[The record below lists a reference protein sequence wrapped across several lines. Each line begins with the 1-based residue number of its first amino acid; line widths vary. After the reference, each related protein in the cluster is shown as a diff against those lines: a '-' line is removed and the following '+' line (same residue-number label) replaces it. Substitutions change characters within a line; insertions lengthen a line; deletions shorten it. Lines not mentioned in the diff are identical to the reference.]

1 MAELKEFA
9 LQQMSWELCGDCTGG
24 ELIASPA
31 DYKGRGVA
39 VDITLCAEPLD
50 VSEHHVYL
58 LWRHR
63 QARKRGCEELFS
75 MDAAAGR
82 KAIYWPRAMA
92 NFEGVV
98 ECQLVLSYAQGGTIT
113 SRTFLVRVQ
122 EDLVAGVDAGDGFT
136 LFVDMVKRYEDA
148 TGELLQVAEQL
159 RRDAAEGNF
168 NGRPGDPGPA
178 GEQGPPGRDGVS
190 PVVTI
195 EDAGEGA
202 PMIKVETAAGV
213 QSATVLR
220 GPKGEKGERGE
231 KGDKGERGEKG
242 DQGEKGDPGAK
253 GEKGDTGPQG
263 EHGFDIIH
271 SWDGTT
277 LNVTSASGSSGVD
290 LRGPAGPAGLDGNDG
305 TSVTHEWD
313 GTILR
318 VTSAS
323 GTSEADLQGKR
334 APNIVNMGE
343 SGLEFSERTVT
354 FREEKGLITTGDI
367 LHDGSG
373 RFAVVRNVE
382 YSPGSSYDM
391 VTVDLVA
398 DSRSKVHFIE
408 GIPMEAGEEY
418 EATVDGYFVKLYDRV
433 IMWSSGCICSVI
445 SIDNPD
451 AYRKRCVLQCFARLS
466 SKPPNLSGYAT
477 VDYVNRRIA
486 EIQSGATS

>member
-1 MAELKEFA
+1 
-9 LQQMSWELCGDCTGG
+9 
-24 ELIASPA
+24 
-31 DYKGRGVA
+31 
-39 VDITLCAEPLD
+39 
-50 VSEHHVYL
+50 
-58 LWRHR
+58 
-63 QARKRGCEELFS
+63 

-122 EDLVAGVDAGDGFT
+122 EDLAAGVDAGDGFT

-168 NGRPGDPGPA
+168 NGRPGDPGPV
-178 GEQGPPGRDGVS
+178 GEQGPPGRDGLS

-195 EDAGEGA
+195 EDGGEGA
-202 PMIKVETAAGV
+202 PVIKVETAAGV

-220 GPKGEKGERGE
+220 GPKGERGE

-290 LRGPAGPAGLDGNDG
+290 LRGPVGPAGLDGNDG

-323 GTSEADLQGKR
+323 GTSEADLQGQR
-334 APNIVNMGE
+334 GPNIVHSGG
-343 SGLEFSERTVT
+343 SGLEFLNSTVT
-354 FREEKGLITTGDI
+354 FREQAGLVTLGDV
-367 LHDGSG
+367 LYDDNG
-373 RFAVVRNVE
+373 RFALVRNVNKD
-382 YSPGSSYDM
+382 PDGSRDEI
-391 VTVDLVA
+391 TVEMLA
-398 DSRSKVHFIE
+398 DTRKDVYFIRGF
-408 GIPMEAGEEY
+408 GIDVGDEI
-418 EATVDGYFVKLYDRV
+418 EATVDGYFVKPYDLV
-433 IMWSSGCICSVI
+433 IMWYSGCVCSI
-445 SIDNPD
+445 KSIKNPD
-451 AYRKRCVLQCFARLS
+451 EYRKRCMLQCFEKLGSKAPDLS
-466 SKPPNLSGYAT
+466 DYAT
-477 VDYVNRRIA
+477 KAYVDQKIA
-486 EIQSGATS
+486 NIQGGASS

>member
-75 MDAAAGR
+75 LDAAAGR

-148 TGELLQVAEQL
+148 SGELLQVAEQL

-195 EDAGEGA
+195 EDSGEGA

-220 GPKGEKGERGE
+220 GPKGEKG
-231 KGDKGERGEKG
+231 
-242 DQGEKGDPGAK
+242 
-253 GEKGDTGPQG
+253 DTGPQG

-277 LNVTSASGSSGVD
+277 LKVTSASGSSGVD
-290 LRGPAGPAGLDGNDG
+290 LRGPVGPAGLDGNDG
-305 TSVTHEWD
+305 ASVTHEWD

-323 GTSEADLQGKR
+323 GTSEADLQGQR
-334 APNIVNMGE
+334 GPNIVNMGE
-343 SGLEFSERTVT
+343 SGLEFSDRTVT
-354 FREEKGLITTGDI
+354 FRSEKGLISTGDV
-367 LHDGSG
+367 LYNGSG
-373 RFAVVRNVE
+373 RFAVARNVE
-382 YSPGSSYDM
+382 YSPVSNYDM

-418 EATVDGYFVKLYDRV
+418 EAGVDGYFVKLYDYV
-433 IMWSSGCICSVI
+433 IMWNSGCICSVI

-451 AYRKRCVLQCFARLS
+451 AYRKRCVLQCFARLGA
-466 SKPPNLSGYAT
+466 KPPDLSNYAT
-477 VDYVNRRIA
+477 KTYVDRAIA
-486 EIQSGATS
+486 DALAAAKGGTTS

>member
-159 RRDAAEGNF
+159 RRDAAEGE
-168 NGRPGDPGPA
+168 RPQVAKHDADRPSRQRQAHELQQELP
-178 GEQGPPGRDGVS
+178 RDV
-190 PVVTI
+190 
-195 EDAGEGA
+195 
-202 PMIKVETAAGV
+202 
-213 QSATVLR
+213 
-220 GPKGEKGERGE
+220 
-231 KGDKGERGEKG
+231 
-242 DQGEKGDPGAK
+242 
-253 GEKGDTGPQG
+253 
-263 EHGFDIIH
+263 
-271 SWDGTT
+271 
-277 LNVTSASGSSGVD
+277 
-290 LRGPAGPAGLDGNDG
+290 
-305 TSVTHEWD
+305 
-313 GTILR
+313 
-318 VTSAS
+318 
-323 GTSEADLQGKR
+323 
-334 APNIVNMGE
+334 
-343 SGLEFSERTVT
+343 
-354 FREEKGLITTGDI
+354 
-367 LHDGSG
+367 
-373 RFAVVRNVE
+373 
-382 YSPGSSYDM
+382 
-391 VTVDLVA
+391 
-398 DSRSKVHFIE
+398 
-408 GIPMEAGEEY
+408 
-418 EATVDGYFVKLYDRV
+418 
-433 IMWSSGCICSVI
+433 
-445 SIDNPD
+445 
-451 AYRKRCVLQCFARLS
+451 
-466 SKPPNLSGYAT
+466 
-477 VDYVNRRIA
+477 
-486 EIQSGATS
+486 

>member
-1 MAELKEFA
+1 MAELKEFS

-31 DYKGRGVA
+31 DYRGRGIA

-168 NGRPGDPGPA
+168 NGRPGDHGPA

-195 EDAGEGA
+195 EDGGEGA

-220 GPKGEKGERGE
+220 GPKGEKGDAGEKGERGE
-231 KGDKGERGEKG
+231 KGDKGET
-242 DQGEKGDPGAK
+242 GAK
-253 GEKGDTGPQG
+253 GEKGDPGPQG
-263 EHGFDIIH
+263 EHGIDGVNGVDGINLSH
-271 SWDGTT
+271 SWDGTV
-277 LNVTSASGSSGVD
+277 LNVTSASGTSGVD
-290 LRGPAGPAGLDGNDG
+290 LRGPEGPAGADLRGRSCIHIDGQLRVVNRGSSITGKPNLYVVGDRIIDSSGQLFYVREVDTRYADWSYYLDFEYKVHDHRILTVEGVDLAVG
-305 TSVTHEWD
+305 ETKKSVLVLGYDIYTDEYVIDWTT
-313 GTILR
+313 GTIMKITGFDVCYETYAYANLKC
-318 VTSAS
+318 VSKLATESYVKKLVEGIVSAS
-323 GTSEADLQGKR
+323 G
-334 APNIVNMGE
+334 
-343 SGLEFSERTVT
+343 
-354 FREEKGLITTGDI
+354 
-367 LHDGSG
+367 GSG
-373 RFAVVRNVE
+373 A
-382 YSPGSSYDM
+382 SS
-391 VTVDLVA
+391 
-398 DSRSKVHFIE
+398 
-408 GIPMEAGEEY
+408 
-418 EATVDGYFVKLYDRV
+418 
-433 IMWSSGCICSVI
+433 
-445 SIDNPD
+445 
-451 AYRKRCVLQCFARLS
+451 
-466 SKPPNLSGYAT
+466 
-477 VDYVNRRIA
+477 
-486 EIQSGATS
+486 

>member
-1 MAELKEFA
+1 MAELKEFS

-148 TGELLQVAEQL
+148 SGELLQVAEQL

-168 NGRPGDPGPA
+168 NGRPGETGPA
-178 GEQGPPGRDGVS
+178 GEQGPAGRDGVS

-195 EDAGEGA
+195 EDGGEGA
-202 PMIKVETAAGV
+202 PVIKIETAAGV

-220 GPKGEKGERGE
+220 GPKGEKGDRGE
-231 KGDKGERGEKG
+231 KGDKGEPGEKG
-242 DQGEKGDPGAK
+242 DKGETGAK
-253 GEKGDTGPQG
+253 GEKGDPGPQG
-263 EHGFDIIH
+263 EHGIDGVNGVDGINLSH
-271 SWDGTT
+271 SWDGTV
-277 LNVTSASGSSGVD
+277 LNVTSASGTSGVD
-290 LRGPAGPAGLDGNDG
+290 LRGPEGPAGADLRGRACIHVNGQLRMVNRGSSITDEPNLYVVGDRIIDSTGQLFYVREVDTRYADWSYYLDFEYKVHDHRILTVEGVDLAVG
-305 TSVTHEWD
+305 ETKKSVLVMGYDIYTDEYVIDWTT
-313 GTILR
+313 GTIMKITGFDVCYENYAYANLKC
-318 VTSAS
+318 VSKLAT
-323 GTSEADLQGKR
+323 
-334 APNIVNMGE
+334 E
-343 SGLEFSERTVT
+343 SYVKKL
-354 FREEKGLITTGDI
+354 
-367 LHDGSG
+367 
-373 RFAVVRNVE
+373 
-382 YSPGSSYDM
+382 
-391 VTVDLVA
+391 
-398 DSRSKVHFIE
+398 IE
-408 GIPMEAGEEY
+408 GIVSAG
-418 EATVDGYFVKLYDRV
+418 G
-433 IMWSSGCICSVI
+433 G
-445 SIDNPD
+445 
-451 AYRKRCVLQCFARLS
+451 
-466 SKPPNLSGYAT
+466 
-477 VDYVNRRIA
+477 
-486 EIQSGATS
+486 SGASS

>member
-195 EDAGEGA
+195 EDGGEGA

-242 DQGEKGDPGAK
+242 DQ

-318 VTSAS
+318 VTRAS
-323 GTSEADLQGKR
+323 GTSEANHEEKR
-334 APNIVNMGE
+334 ATNIENMGQ

-451 AYRKRCVLQCFARLS
+451 AYRKRCVLQCFARLG

>member
-1 MAELKEFA
+1 M
-9 LQQMSWELCGDCTGG
+9 
-24 ELIASPA
+24 
-31 DYKGRGVA
+31 
-39 VDITLCAEPLD
+39 
-50 VSEHHVYL
+50 
-58 LWRHR
+58 
-63 QARKRGCEELFS
+63 
-75 MDAAAGR
+75 
-82 KAIYWPRAMA
+82 
-92 NFEGVV
+92 
-98 ECQLVLSYAQGGTIT
+98 
-113 SRTFLVRVQ
+113 
-122 EDLVAGVDAGDGFT
+122 
-136 LFVDMVKRYEDA
+136 
-148 TGELLQVAEQL
+148 
-159 RRDAAEGNF
+159 
-168 NGRPGDPGPA
+168 
-178 GEQGPPGRDGVS
+178 
-190 PVVTI
+190 TI
-195 EDAGEGA
+195 EDGGEGA